1 MLTQCKSI
9 FTTNYWS
16 HLICLLST
24 VPSIIKAHLSWT
36 WQCTTLMKG
45 DEITNLPIFC
55 VQPHR
60 LFIPDYT
67 TADGRRSG
75 HGSHFFG
82 VLSLYHKMK
91 MAKPGVCNSTWS
103 AIRTHPE
110 HLTETRAELQLCSPG
125 ISPTET
131 PSLSHWGSCNTITL
145 CV

>member
-1 MLTQCKSI
+1 MLTQRKSV

-16 HLICLLST
+16 HLICLLFA

-36 WQCTTLMKG
+36 WQCTTLTRG

-82 VLSLYHKMK
+82 VLSLYHEMK
-91 MAKPGVCNSTWS
+91 TAKPGVRNSTWS

-110 HLTETRAELQLCSPG
+110 QLAETRAELQLCSP
-125 ISPTET
+125 PPKP
-131 PSLSHWGSCNTITL
+131 PSLSHWGSCDTITL